1 MNTHQIK
8 MSKLLGGKVN
18 KYSKA
23 QIKGSEFHDM
33 FSLWLF
39 DGLEHFE
46 QTNALLHN

>member
-1 MNTHQIK
+1 MYNYLMNTHQIK

-33 FSLWLF
+33 FRSVYGFLMV
-39 DGLEHFE
+39 
-46 QTNALLHN
+46 